1 MNHLISRVL
10 SMTLSRDS
18 LLQKVEERLI
28 LLRRQLTYVSALKSS
43 VAGLCLGAVSVALY
57 LLVWPQANEKLTTL
71 ATNLTERF
79 STFSFAM
86 VIILAG
92 LWLLSSVVL
101 SLISFIYLRSRDK
114 RSRKVFSLTE
124 LTASNFLLHLN
135 RLHPSLEESAQLLA
149 SEQGTL
155 SVLQTLQLA
164 RIASSL
170 EAIIS
175 LPPESALPKV
185 SLPDLYMK
193 NVYALIG
200 GLVLLIS
207 VFMLTNSWPHL
218 PPSAT
223 ATNSVSITEADLN
236 YTGTILV
243 EVTPPLYTQQVPF
256 EQGDMNISVLE
267 GSQIQWLIPL
277 AQNEKANDE
286 SRPTFTLLVG
296 GKDPV
301 TFIKTELGY
310 TATLLAKIGAVY
322 SITQTSERS
331 FFTSDVATIMVRLDR
346 SPIIVFNTPKLTI
359 TEIPKNILSSIPAE
373 VEISDDFGI
382 SEVKIV
388 ASIAKGSGEA
398 VKFRDQEFSFDSLIV
413 EGDKAL
419 YTKNWD
425 LQVLEMSP
433 GDELYF
439 SVHASDNKS
448 PTRQKTVSPIK
459 IIRWLEDEAASVSG
473 EGIVIDFMPEYF
485 KSQQQI
491 IIETQALIEQLP
503 ALSNTE
509 INLISRGLGIDQSD
523 LKQSYGQ
530 YLGDEFESGIMQNM
544 EAGPEMPDIDEHS
557 HEHAEEHSES
567 EHAGGSHDHGGEA
580 NGSSD
585 LSGYQQ
591 AIEQFGHNHGE
602 ADIGFIKTSQ
612 GQINPKVLMKRAIAA
627 MWQAE
632 LHLQLSEPKLALPYE
647 KEALNYLNRAKQAE
661 RIYVKRLGFEP
672 PPVTEERRY
681 AGKLQ
686 DILSYKRETM
696 VALTPSQNSHFV
708 ALVALV
714 NNYLTFPHNDNDK
727 LSNETRLLIKNVVLH
742 LSDKLSTEP
751 EWITQLATLKR
762 IQVADSFK
770 IPDCLNC
777 LQSLITALSS
787 HISSPIAQAYTPTK
801 MHSANLPF
809 VKAYSEALL
818 NDKNAQNK
826 NPQYKGAE
834 QLEPGNQP

>member
-1 MNHLISRVL
+1 MA
-10 SMTLSRDS
+10 LSRDS
-18 LLQKVEERLI
+18 LLQKVEERLT
-28 LLRRQLTYVSALKSS
+28 LYRRKLTHVTALKSS
-43 VAGLCLGAVSVALY
+43 ISGLLLGAFLVALY
-57 LLVWPQANEKLTTL
+57 ITVWPQANEKIRIL
-71 ATNLTERF
+71 ATNLTELM
-79 STFSFAM
+79 STFSLAV
-86 VIILAG
+86 VIIITA

-101 SLISFIYLRSRDK
+101 SFTSFIYLRERDK
-114 RSRKVFSLTE
+114 HSRKVYGLTE
-124 LTASNFLLHLN
+124 LSPVNFLLHLN
-135 RLHPSLEESAQLLA
+135 RQHPSLEESAHLLA
-149 SEQGTL
+149 NEAGSL
-155 SVLQTLQLA
+155 SILQTMQLA
-164 RIASSL
+164 RINSSL

-175 LPPESALPKV
+175 SPVENGLPKV
-185 SLPDLYMK
+185 SLLRLYIK

-207 VFMLTNSWPHL
+207 ALMVTNSWQHL
-218 PPSAT
+218 PANST
-223 ATNSVSITEADLN
+223 AINSKSIAEADLN
-236 YTGTILV
+236 YTATMLV
-243 EVTPPLYTQQVPF
+243 KVIPPVYTQQVPF
-256 EQGDMNISVLE
+256 EQDDLNISVLE
-267 GSQIQWLIPL
+267 GSQIQWLIPF
-277 AQNEKANDE
+277 AQNDQANDKL
-286 SRPTFTLLVG
+286 RPTFTLLAVG
-296 GKDPV
+296 KEPV
-301 TFIKTELGY
+301 TFSKTEIGY
-310 TATLLAKIGAVY
+310 TATLTATIATVY
-322 SITQTSERS
+322 SIAQTSEHSS
-331 FFTSDVATIMVRLDR
+331 FTTDIATIIVRQDT
-346 SPIIVFNTPKLTI
+346 SPSIVFNTPKLTI
-359 TEIPKNILSSIPAE
+359 TEIPKNVISSIPVE

-398 VKFRDQEFSFDSLIV
+398 VKFRDQEFSFDSVTV

-425 LQVLEMSP
+425 LQGLEMSP

-459 IIRWLEDEAASVSG
+459 IIRWLEDEEASVSG

-491 IIETQALIEQLP
+491 IIETQALIAQLP
-503 ALSNTE
+503 SLSTSE
-509 INLISRGLGIDQSD
+509 IKRISRGLGIDQSD

-530 YLGDEFESGIMQNM
+530 YLGDEFESGIVQNM

-557 HEHAEEHSES
+557 HGHAEEHSES
-567 EHAGGSHDHGGEA
+567 EHSGDDHGHGEQA
-580 NGSSD
+580 DNSND

-681 AGKLQ
+681 AGKLE
-686 DILSYKRETM
+686 DILSYKRETI
-696 VALTPSQNSHFV
+696 AELTPSQNSHFV
-708 ALVALV
+708 ALVARV
-714 NNYLTFPHNDNDK
+714 NNYLTLSYNENEK
-727 LSNETRLLIKNVVLH
+727 LSNETRLLIENVVLH
-742 LSDKLSTEP
+742 LSEKLSKEP

-762 IQVADSFK
+762 IQIADSFK
-770 IPDCLNC
+770 ITDCLNC

-801 MHSANLPF
+801 IHSANLPF
-809 VKAYSEALL
+809 VRAYAEALL
-818 NDKNAQNK
+818 NDESSLNK
-826 NPQYKGAE
+826 SEKQF
-834 QLEPGNQP
+834 QQGNQP